1 MMKGSGQSGPTD
13 SELLAAYRRDPEGTN
28 GRRAISELFGR
39 YSLGLYRWCLRY
51 MRDHEAALDLAQES
65 LMEAFRAL
73 PRFEGRARFSSW
85 LFAIARYRCISAVR
99 APMRLVDDELDLDEV
114 PSDRPD
120 PESEVLANMEEDR
133 VVALLNRALD
143 PLERQAIWLR
153 CYEGMPVPEITRILG
168 VTDRS
173 GARGVLQRARRKLR
187 VGLAVSAGH
196 SEGQGT

>member
-1 MMKGSGQSGPTD
+1 
-13 SELLAAYRRDPEGTN
+13 
-28 GRRAISELFGR
+28 
-39 YSLGLYRWCLRY
+39 
-51 MRDHEAALDLAQES
+51 
-65 LMEAFRAL
+65 MEAFRAL